1 MNELE
6 AICPKV
12 RKINLCGREVEIKPL
27 SIKQSIDIWRI
38 INEFKL
44 ESEALKEGN
53 DALRAARIL
62 EILGSSKSREVIN
75 IITGGALKDV
85 NNPQDKI
92 TLLELSELVQA
103 LGEVN
108 DFKRIFINFTQALK
122 AAAGQRGFQRR

>member
-6 AICPKV
+6 AMCPRSRTVK
-12 RKINLCGREVEIKPL
+12 LCGREVEIKPL

-38 INEFKL
+38 INDVKL
-44 ESEALKEGN
+44 EGEALKEAP

-62 EILGSSKSREVIN
+62 EILGSSKSKDLIN
-75 IITGGALKDV
+75 IITGGALKDIS
-85 NNPQDKI
+85 NPQERVS
-92 TLLELSELVQA
+92 LLELSELAQA

-108 DFKRIFINFTQALK
+108 DFGRIFVNFTQALK